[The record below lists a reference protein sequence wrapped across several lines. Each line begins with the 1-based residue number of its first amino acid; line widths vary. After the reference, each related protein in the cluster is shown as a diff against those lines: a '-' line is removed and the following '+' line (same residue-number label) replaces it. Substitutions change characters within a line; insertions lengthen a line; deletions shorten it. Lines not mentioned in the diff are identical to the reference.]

1 MTTANT
7 FVPCEKCGGNV
18 IEYTRFFDGWMPL
31 PRKPKIHRDRRGE
44 FGLPLGG
51 EFFLCSSCEG
61 GVKAA
66 ARAVIAPVPAASQT
80 PAVQSAAAPSNAL
93 AKAMQGAVWP
103 AYNPLTGED
112 LTDQLRA
119 ALEANHK
126 KAIILTLE
134 DAYETL
140 KDLWEENG
148 TQVLKTA
155 DKGNTFGGYGAAI
168 YKSYDLVKQFG
179 DYGVKAD
186 VFTSKGKEY
195 IAITTKNNGDS
206 VLRHVLVNGVRLKV
220 NGHKYR
226 INNPKVYQLGLTPQ
240 SRAAG
245 FKGSTAITFILSAA
259 INTNELVFN
268 DAYYLTDWFGNV
280 GTDLFKAALAFGV
293 GEVAISVFGSMF
305 SVPVLLSVIIIVGV
319 SMAIDFIFDE
329 FKVSEKLIL
338 ELKSATK

>member
-80 PAVQSAAAPSNAL
+80 PAVQSAAPSNAL
-93 AKAMQGAVWP
+93 AKAMQGAAWP

-112 LTDQLRA
+112 LTEQLRA

-148 TQVLKTA
+148 TQALKVV

-206 VLRHVLVNGVRLKV
+206 ILRHVLVNGVRLKV

-226 INNPKVYQLGLTPQ
+226 INNPKVIQLGLTPQ

-280 GTDLFKAALAFGV
+280 GTDLFKAALAFGA
-293 GEVAISVFGSMF
+293 GEVA
-305 SVPVLLSVIIIVGV
+305 LLALGVSGGAAIIVGASLV
-319 SMAIDFIFDE
+319 VLISIAIDMIFEEWKISDRV
-329 FKVSEKLIL
+329 VSG
-338 ELKSATK
+338 LKNAIN